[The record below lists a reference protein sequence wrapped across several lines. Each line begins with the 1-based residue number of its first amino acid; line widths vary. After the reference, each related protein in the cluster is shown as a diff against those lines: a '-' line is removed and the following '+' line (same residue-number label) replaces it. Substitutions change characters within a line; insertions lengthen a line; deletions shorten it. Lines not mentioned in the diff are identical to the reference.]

1 MNTCSVRSKRHDQY
15 QSAIVR
21 QTIKLNP
28 SYHCFIGRTLKNIW
42 SLILYLEAGETELI
56 NTCVVPFAI
65 AEFGQ
70 KCLEAA
76 STLKYEPLNS
86 CITVHSVWI
95 MKIFNVILPNT
106 FSRNKRRKNCEESRW
121 RSQSVLVWP
130 LAMSWLDAKISLVPK
145 HQLMVPLTLLA
156 HATLIPTDKATKPQ
170 SHKATRIHTLRPMT
184 YELFF
189 QNRSIKL

>member
-42 SLILYLEAGETELI
+42 SLILYLEAGETELTI
-56 NTCVVPFAI
+56 RYSRTFAI
-65 AEFGQ
+65 AELGQ

-76 STLKYEPLNS
+76 PTLKYDPLNS
-86 CITVHSVWI
+86 SITVLSVWI
-95 MKIFNVILPNT
+95 MKILNDMLQNT

-170 SHKATRIHTLRPMT
+170 GYIRSDQWHTS
-184 YELFF
+184 YFF
-189 QNRSIKL
+189 KIDQ

>member
-28 SYHCFIGRTLKNIW
+28 SYHWKNFEKYMIFNTLPWSRWNRTHKLR
-42 SLILYLEAGETELI
+42 
-56 NTCVVPFAI
+56 NTCVVLFAI
-65 AEFGQ
+65 AELGQ

-76 STLKYEPLNS
+76 PTLKYDPLNS
-86 CITVHSVWI
+86 SITVLSVWI
-95 MKIFNVILPNT
+95 MKILNDMLQNT

-170 SHKATRIHTLRPMT
+170 GYIHSDQWHTS
-184 YELFF
+184 YFF
-189 QNRSIKL
+189 KINQ